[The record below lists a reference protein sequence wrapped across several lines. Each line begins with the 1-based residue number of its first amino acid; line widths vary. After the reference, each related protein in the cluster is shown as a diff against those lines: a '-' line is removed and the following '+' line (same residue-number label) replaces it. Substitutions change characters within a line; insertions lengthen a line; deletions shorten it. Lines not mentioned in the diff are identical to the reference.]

1 MLRLSNPSSLPMRR
15 KNESLR
21 SLVDPMIEENCQFS
35 PSALYF
41 RHRDLMAEISMAK
54 ISLAKMEM
62 KASMNNKESKKLLKQ
77 DKYLKN
83 F

>member
-1 MLRLSNPSSLPMRR
+1 MLKLSNPSSLPMRR

-21 SLVDPMIEENCQFS
+21 SLVDPMIEEHCQFS

-41 RHRDLMAEISMAK
+41 RHRDLMAKISMAK

>member
-1 MLRLSNPSSLPMRR
+1 M
-15 KNESLR
+15 
-21 SLVDPMIEENCQFS
+21 DPMIEENCQFS

-62 KASMNNKESKKLLKQ
+62 KASMNNKESKKLLKI
-77 DKYLKN
+77 
-83 F
+83 